1 MKDEQ
6 ASGQAVIEPN
16 LMLRNLLGE
25 LQNRTV
31 SAFTS
36 RQYEKQNELRDEY
49 VDLVNAHIVSVL
61 EELKT
66 KSETVK
72 ETRVLNG
79 WERQAVFISDI
90 DAAIARYKQ
99 NGR

>member
-49 VDLVNAHIVSVL
+49 VDLVNAQIVSVL
-61 EELKT
+61 EDINTIHTGEKT
-66 KSETVK
+66 SNDTIAAHVTE
-72 ETRVLNG
+72 
-79 WERQAVFISDI
+79 
-90 DAAIARYKQ
+90 AIARYKQ
-99 NGR
+99 KGSE